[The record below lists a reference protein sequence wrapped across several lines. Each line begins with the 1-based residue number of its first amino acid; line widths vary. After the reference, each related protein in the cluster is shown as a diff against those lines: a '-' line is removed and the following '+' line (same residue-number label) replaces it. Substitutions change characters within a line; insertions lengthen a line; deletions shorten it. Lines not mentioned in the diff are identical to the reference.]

1 MSNQPMSNIKIE
13 VIQGGLGFEKHPLEL
28 PPILHETTN
37 ATGIKHMNST
47 ISMARI
53 EERMISVFKRL
64 DRVDEGFNKW
74 DKRMD
79 ELEQTSF
86 KQGQTLAFSERLFW
100 VILTGSVSLVLVYLR

>member
-1 MSNQPMSNIKIE
+1 MNDNRLSRMEEKLDKLSE
-13 VIQGGLGFEKHPLEL
+13 AVI
-28 PPILHETTN
+28 
-37 ATGIKHMNST
+37 ST
-47 ISMARI
+47 ARI

-64 DRVDEGFNKW
+64 DRVDEGFNKS

-100 VILTGSVSLVLVYLR
+100 VILTGSVSLVFVCLR

>member
-1 MSNQPMSNIKIE
+1 MTDARLSRME
-13 VIQGGLGFEKHPLEL
+13 EKLDKLSE
-28 PPILHETTN
+28 
-37 ATGIKHMNST
+37 AV

-64 DRVDEGFNKW
+64 DRVDEGFNKS

-79 ELEQTSF
+79 ELEQTSI

-100 VILTGSVSLVLVYLR
+100 VILTGSVSLVFVCLR